1 MNRQLP
7 PLAVLTSIL
16 LVILSSSCSQ
26 QYNGVSDDFD
36 AAELELQEH
45 LNLPTD
51 NKDRPTPVAS
61 ARTLIAAAELFDQK
75 GESKPA
81 EKLYRRALEILE
93 AEVTKDNKYTRFH
106 NVDTLW
112 ALARAQ
118 ADLGALLLSQKN
130 FRDGNELMEHAQ
142 ANAHAAQ
149 DRQNK
154 LPTREKLAST
164 SQWEFDKDRIDEVI
178 LNYLGGENQPEH
190 CF

>member
-1 MNRQLP
+1 
-7 PLAVLTSIL
+7 
-16 LVILSSSCSQ
+16 VILSSSCSQ